1 MFSTEKILTALER
14 RQGLLQQETSAARI
28 VDGEGDDLPGLFI
41 DNFAGRWLVQEK
53 AAKGCPA
60 FSPILGYRSLYWKNL
75 VKEPSQSPAY
85 LDGEQVTQPFEIMEN
100 GLKYAVDFQAG
111 YSQGI
116 FLDQRDNRRLL
127 RGSVT
132 GNRVLNTFAYT
143 CAFGVSAAAGG
154 GSTVNVDLSRHY
166 LEWGKQNYALNGID
180 AQPHDF
186 IYGDVFDW
194 LNRFRRRLQTFDVI
208 ILDPPTFSRDRKSNI
223 FRVEED
229 YGKLLELALSCLAI
243 PGSMLCCT
251 NSHRI
256 GQSAFGSI
264 LRRAI
269 RRPFNMTARAMPGDF
284 TGRQYLKTMWLEF

>member
-1 MFSTEKILTALER
+1 MFSTEKILMALER

-53 AAKGCPA
+53 VAKGRPA
-60 FSPILGYRSLYWKNL
+60 FRPTLGYRSLYWKNL

-85 LDGEQVTQPFEIMEN
+85 LDGEPLTQPFEIMEN
-100 GLKYAVDFQAG
+100 GLKYRVDFQAG

-116 FLDQRDNRRLL
+116 FLDQRDNRRHL
-127 RGSVT
+127 REIVT

-180 AQPHDF
+180 AQSHGF

-194 LNRFRRRLQTFDVI
+194 LKRFRRRSQTFDLI

-243 PGSMLCCT
+243 PGSILCCT

-256 GQSAFGSI
+256 SQSAFGSI

-269 RRPFNMTARAMPGDF
+269 RRPFNITARAMPADF
-284 TGRQYLKTMWLEF
+284 TGQQYLKTMWLEF